1 MQTYTQAERTAIDE
15 VHRHQLLFSAPSP
28 SSSPIPQPTE
38 LHIALDGAGTN
49 EIARQIHPARGG
61 NMTATMQAAANSA
74 GGCRMIHNHPSEH
87 SLSSADWNVLAHH
100 SLMEMTAVNSFG
112 TTFRGKVLDPAAF
125 PCWQQAITAAET
137 NVSNLLNTQGGIWVG
152 QGDWAL
158 VDQASET
165 WAIGWAIGD
174 RLRNKGY
181 VEFECVPGGKQIGA
195 VSSQYRQALDQAVA
209 TAIP

>member
-74 GGCRMIHNHPSEH
+74 GGCRIIHNHPSEH

-137 NVSNLLNTQGGIWVG
+137 NVSNLLNTQVGIWTHK
-152 QGDWAL
+152 
-158 VDQASET
+158 SEFGLAK
-165 WAIGWAIGD
+165 AIGRWSIKPVKPGQSAG
-174 RLRNKGY
+174 RSATVFGTKAMLSSNAFRVENK
-181 VEFECVPGGKQIGA
+181 
-195 VSSQYRQALDQAVA
+195 
-209 TAIP
+209 

>member
-74 GGCRMIHNHPSEH
+74 GGCRIIHNHPSEH
-87 SLSSADWNVLAHH
+87 SLSSADWDGARSSFINGNDGCEQFWNNIPRESSRSGRIPMLATGNH
-100 SLMEMTAVNSFG
+100 SGRNQRFKSLEHT
-112 TTFRGKVLDPAAF
+112 RR
-125 PCWQQAITAAET
+125 
-137 NVSNLLNTQGGIWVG
+137 NL
-152 QGDWAL
+152 
-158 VDQASET
+158 
-165 WAIGWAIGD
+165 GWPR
-174 RLRNKGY
+174 RL
-181 VEFECVPGGKQIGA
+181 GA
-195 VSSQYRQALDQAVA
+195 GRSSQ
-209 TAIP
+209 